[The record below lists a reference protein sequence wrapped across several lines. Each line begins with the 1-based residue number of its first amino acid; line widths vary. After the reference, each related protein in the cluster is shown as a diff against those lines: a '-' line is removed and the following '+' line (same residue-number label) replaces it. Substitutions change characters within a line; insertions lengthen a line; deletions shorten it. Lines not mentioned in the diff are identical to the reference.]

1 MTDYKEQ
8 RQTATPKPDD
18 VQDPRLNADKVGTVN
33 GKPAYFWRRKLS
45 EDEVRWLYRND

>member
-8 RQTATPKPDD
+8 RQTAEPTPED
-18 VQDPRLNADKVGTVN
+18 VQDPRLNAEKVVTVN

-45 EDEVRWLYRND
+45 DDEVQFIYNNE